1 MKKGFTLIEL
11 LLYITIVGIIL
22 TSLVPVAW
30 NVIEGEAKNTYQE
43 EVVST
48 ARNTLERIKY
58 EVRNAK
64 SITSVAAN
72 SLVLVNQYGATVT
85 IDLSGTKA
93 RINAVNLNSDSTNV
107 TQLVFTNYSSWNGT
121 TQNIQIQMTVTDNLA
136 DTRNEYVKTVQL
148 ETSVERRGV

>member
-1 MKKGFTLIEL
+1 MKKAFTLIEL

-48 ARNTLERIKY
+48 ARNTMERIKY
-58 EVRNAK
+58 EIRNAS

-72 SLVLVNQYGATVT
+72 SLVLVNRFGATVT
-85 IDLSGTKA
+85 IDLSGTKV

-107 TQLVFTNYSSWNGT
+107 TQLVFTDFRSGDGKT
-121 TQNIQIQMTVTDNLA
+121 KNIQIQMTVTDNLS
-136 DTRNEYVKTVQL
+136 DTRNEYAKSVQL
-148 ETSVERRGV
+148 ETSVEMRGV